1 MSSKNIY
8 ESVKALPDHAG
19 IYQYFDA
26 NNRLLY
32 IGKAKSLKKRVKSYF
47 RFDEGLSP
55 APNLSPRIYKMIKE
69 TARLEYLLVEN
80 EHDALILENSLIKQL
95 KPKYNILLRDDKTY
109 PYIYIDLAQDFA
121 RFEVTRKLI
130 KGSHIKYFGPFSSSH
145 KAILEALYLLFPLV
159 QKRGCLRDKKACLF
173 YQINRCSAPCEAK
186 ISADEYAKIIQSAI
200 ELINDKKQML
210 KRLNDK
216 MLQASKLLNYEEASR
231 LRDMQTAIKNSMHI
245 SQIDLARLEDFD
257 IFAVYIEGK
266 KACALRLFI
275 REGRVTSSTHTILNA
290 SEGFDKEELY
300 ERLLFEYYT
309 PDIPYLAKNILCAD
323 ELENQDI
330 IMQALKERCNHNFNI
345 QSPKIGDKK
354 ALCNLAVKNA
364 KELLLLDKNE
374 TKTTL
379 FESLQNLLE
388 LENTPFRIEVFD
400 NSHLMGEAS
409 VGAMIVYESGKFIK
423 SNYRH
428 YHLHAKDEYSQMR
441 EILSERAKRFDKEPA
456 PDLWLIDGGETL
468 RSLAEDILQSVGVNT
483 DAAAI
488 AKEKIDAKAHRA
500 KGSANDILYTKKGR
514 LILSPHDERLQFLQR
529 LRDEAHRFA
538 IAFHRK
544 TRQKR
549 ANENSALK
557 AAGLNDAVIK
567 KLIDYFGT
575 YEATRGA
582 DEKTLNELFAK
593 RTAKR
598 VFAAI
603 NTKSS

>member
-1 MSSKNIY
+1 MHERIKT
-8 ESVKALPDHAG
+8 LPDHAG

-26 NNRLLY
+26 NNKLLY

-47 RFDEGLSP
+47 RFGEGLCPS
-55 APNLSPRIYKMIKE
+55 PNLSPRIYKMISE
-69 TARLEYLLVEN
+69 TAKLEYLLVES

-109 PYIYIDLAQDFA
+109 PYIYIDLAQEFA
-121 RFEVTRKLI
+121 RFETTRKLV
-130 KGSHIKYFGPFSSSH
+130 KGSHVKYFGPFSSSH

-173 YQINRCSAPCEAK
+173 YQIGRCSAPCEAR
-186 ISADEYAKIIQSAI
+186 ISKDEYANIIQSAI
-200 ELINDKKQML
+200 ELINDKKQMI
-210 KRLNDK
+210 KRLHDK
-216 MLQASKLLNYEEASR
+216 MLQASETLNYEEASR

-245 SQIDLARLEDFD
+245 SQIDLAKLEDFD
-257 IFAVYIEGK
+257 IFAVYIEDK
-266 KACALRLFI
+266 SACALRLFI
-275 REGRVTSSTHTILNA
+275 REGRVTSSTHTILR
-290 SEGFDKEELY
+290 SMEGFDKEELY

-309 PDIPYLAKNILCAD
+309 PDIPFLAKNILIAD
-323 ELENQDI
+323 ELENSEI
-330 IMQALKERCNHNFNI
+330 IAHALKERCGHNFSI

-354 ALCNLAVKNA
+354 SLCNLAVKNA

-374 TKTTL
+374 TKITL

-388 LENTPFRIEVFD
+388 LDNAPFTIEVFD

-409 VGAMIVYESGKFIK
+409 VGAMITSKNGKFVK

-428 YHLHAKDEYSQMR
+428 YHLHNKDEYSQMR
-441 EILSERAKRFDKEPA
+441 ELLSERAKRFDKEPP
-456 PDLWLIDGGETL
+456 PDLWLIDGGEAL
-468 RSLAEDILQSVGVNT
+468 RSLAEDILQSMGANV

-500 KGSANDILYTKKGR
+500 KGNANDILYTKKGK
-514 LILSPHDERLQFLQR
+514 LVLSPHDERLQFLQR

-538 IAFHRK
+538 ISFHRK

-549 ANENSALK
+549 AGNNSALK

-567 KLIDYFGT
+567 KLIDYFGA
-575 YEATRGA
+575 YEAVRNA
-582 DEKTLNELFAK
+582 DEKTLNELFPKRMAK
-593 RTAKR
+593 KILS
-598 VFAAI
+598 AI
-603 NTKSS
+603 KTE